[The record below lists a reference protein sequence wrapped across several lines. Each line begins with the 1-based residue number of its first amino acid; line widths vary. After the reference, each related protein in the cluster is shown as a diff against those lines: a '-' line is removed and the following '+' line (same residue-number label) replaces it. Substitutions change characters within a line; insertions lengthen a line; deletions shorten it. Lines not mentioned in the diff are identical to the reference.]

1 MFKNTRIVLTG
12 GHLSPLLAV
21 VEALPKNTKILVL
34 GRKHALEGDSAFSL
48 EYQTIIN
55 KGIAFKSI
63 TAGRWQR
70 RLTKHTIFSLLK
82 FPYGLIQSFI
92 FLREFKPNVILSF
105 GGYVSLPVALAGFML
120 NVPLV
125 LHEQTLGGGVAN
137 RFASLFAKKI
147 CLSWESS
154 RKFFPKSR
162 TILTG
167 NPIRKFHPPVDAS
180 DFRFPISEEKIPLI
194 YVTGG
199 STGSHV
205 INTLIEGCL
214 EKLLIK
220 YRVIHQT
227 GGANEF
233 KDFDR
238 LEKLRTS
245 FPPEI
250 KKRYFLTKF
259 IEPSLVGGV
268 LGMAN
273 LVISRSGVNTITELL
288 FFEKSCLLIPLPFSQ
303 NNEQIKNALLLKEI
317 GLGEILDQ
325 EKITSQKLYEQIVF
339 MVKNIDN
346 YKRKGK
352 LAKKLVEKEAEEKI
366 ISVLYQVI
374 CEKEEK

>member
-1 MFKNTRIVLTG
+1 MFRNTRIVLTG

-21 VEALPKNTKILVL
+21 VEVLPKNTKILVI

-55 KGIAFKSI
+55 RGIAFKSI

-105 GGYVSLPVALAGFML
+105 GGYVSLPVALVGFML
-120 NVPLV
+120 NIPLV
-125 LHEQTLGGGVAN
+125 LHEQTLEGGVAN
-137 RFASLFAKKI
+137 RFVSLFAKKI
-147 CLSWESS
+147 CISWESS

-167 NPIRKFHPPVDAS
+167 NPIRKFHPPVGGS
-180 DFRFPISEEKIPLI
+180 NFQFPISDEKIALVYI
-194 YVTGG
+194 TGG
-199 STGSHV
+199 STGSHA

-214 EKLLIK
+214 EKLLANYK
-220 YRVIHQT
+220 VIHQT
-227 GGANEF
+227 GGSNEF
-233 KDFDR
+233 NDFDR
-238 LEKLRTS
+238 LEKLKNS
-245 FPPEI
+245 LPLEL

-259 IEPSLVGGV
+259 IEPSLVGGA
-268 LGMAN
+268 LNIAD
-273 LVISRSGVNTITELL
+273 LVISRSGINTVTELL
-288 FFEKSCLLIPLPFSQ
+288 FFEKPCLLIPLPFSQ
-303 NNEQIKNALLLKEI
+303 NNEQIKNATFLKKT

-325 EKITSQKLYEQIVF
+325 KKIISQRLYEQIVF
-339 MVKNIDN
+339 MVRNIDN
-346 YKRKGK
+346 YRKKGK
-352 LAKKLVEKEAEEKI
+352 LAKKLIEKEAGEKI
-366 ISVLYQVI
+366 ISVLYNVI